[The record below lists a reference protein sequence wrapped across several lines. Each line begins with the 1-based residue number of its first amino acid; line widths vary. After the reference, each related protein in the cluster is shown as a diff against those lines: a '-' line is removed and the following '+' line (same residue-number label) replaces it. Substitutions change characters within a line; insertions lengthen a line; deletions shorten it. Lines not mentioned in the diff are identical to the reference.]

1 MRRARRVWACAATC
15 VLVIVLCV
23 GAMVGMRGEASAQGG
38 SPSYTIKVTGTKA
51 HGTYTAYKV
60 FDVVYQGDNY
70 AYTIS
75 NSNPFYQ
82 AVSNSG
88 LFKLEQIE
96 NNGTNATFSAVLK
109 EPKPTD
115 LSSLAAA
122 LRTAYDGMTPKPTA
136 AATATATT
144 DDQELT
150 LAVSA
155 PGYYFVNTTTGT
167 ICSLD
172 TTNPN
177 AAVVDKNANP
187 GIQKLVQEP
196 GVNNGDYGYVAQN
209 DAAIGDTVNFRTKIT
224 VTQGAENFKVHDTLP
239 SGLTL
244 NADSFKFGITPNPD
258 EAVTKEN
265 FPTGYEN
272 GVTITTTG
280 LTDGCTFEV
289 GLSNE
294 LHTAFLNE
302 GGEERQSRD
311 FYVFYSA
318 TLNSNAVVGSTGNPN
333 TTKLVYGEN
342 NDLETEPAVT
352 KTYTWPLEVVK
363 YTGNDSS
370 TASNRL
376 AGAKFTLTKANA
388 TTWAPEGSALA
399 FAKDASS
406 NVYTKSASGPS
417 EITTD
422 GSGTFRFSGLDSGTY
437 LLTETAAPD
446 GYNKIAEP
454 IKVTVGIQYDMTAMT
469 MNPTYQVSSTSG
481 GTNSNSGTVALGTA
495 DATKGTVFVQNNTG
509 RELPSAGG
517 MGTTVMYVV
526 GGVLVVGATAALVAK
541 RRNRKA

>member
-1 MRRARRVWACAATC
+1 M
-15 VLVIVLCV
+15 VLCV
-23 GAMVGMRGEASAQGG
+23 GAMVGMRGKASAQGD
-38 SPSYTIKVTGTKA
+38 SPSYTIKVSSTKKD
-51 HGTYTAYKV
+51 GVYSAYKV

-75 NSNPFYQ
+75 NSNPFFQ

-96 NNGTNATFSAVLK
+96 TNDTNATFSAVLK
-109 EPKPTD
+109 EPIPTD
-115 LSSLAAA
+115 LSNLAAA
-122 LRTAYDGMTPKPTA
+122 LRTAYDAASPKPAA

-144 DDQELT
+144 ENQDLT
-150 LAVSA
+150 LTVND
-155 PGYYFVNTTTGT
+155 PGYYFINTTTGT

-209 DAAIGDTVNFRTKIT
+209 DAAVGDTVNFRTKIT
-224 VTQGAENFKVHDTLP
+224 VTRGAENYKLHDTLS

-244 NADSFKFGITPNPD
+244 NENSFKFGITADPAEAKTKDGVPD
-258 EAVTKEN
+258 AFK
-265 FPTGYEN
+265 N
-272 GVTITTTG
+272 GLTIKTTD
-280 LTDGCTFEV
+280 LTDGRTFEV
-289 GLSNE
+289 ELSNE
-294 LHTAFLNE
+294 MHAAFLDDISAE
-302 GGEERQSRD
+302 TQSRD
-311 FYVFYSA
+311 LYVFYSA

-333 TTKLVYGEN
+333 TTKLIYGEN
-342 NDLETEPAVT
+342 NNLETEPAVT

-363 YTGNDSS
+363 YTGNDPS
-370 TASNRL
+370 TASNHL

-388 TTWAPEGSALA
+388 TTWAPEGSALT

-406 NVYTKSASGPS
+406 NVYTKSASGLS

-422 GSGTFRFSGLDSGTY
+422 SSGTFRFSGLDSGTY

-454 IKVTVGIQYDMTAMT
+454 IKVTVGIQYDMSAMT

-495 DATKGTVFVQNNTG
+495 AGTTGTVYVQNNTG

-517 MGTTVMYVV
+517 MGTTIIYVV

>member
-1 MRRARRVWACAATC
+1 M
-15 VLVIVLCV
+15 VLCV

-224 VTQGAENFKVHDTLP
+224 VTQGAENFKVHDTLS

-388 TTWAPEGSALA
+388 TTWAAEGSALA

-406 NVYTKSASGPS
+406 NVYTKSASGLS

-422 GSGTFRFSGLDSGTY
+422 GSGTFKFSGLDSGTY

-469 MNPTYQVSSTSG
+469 MNPTYQISSTSG